1 MSIYANNGISYASNG
16 TSYANSGISYAQK
29 SFISLGEDTMDE
41 DDDGKKI
48 KVFVAAFKNFIN
60 IFTSVIS

>member
-16 TSYANSGISYAQK
+16 ISYASNGISYAKK
-29 SFISLGEDTMDE
+29 SFILLDEDTMDE

-48 KVFVAAFKNFIN
+48 KVLLLHSKIL
-60 IFTSVIS
+60 